1 MKRRE
6 VLLILATLGLM
17 ITVVLA
23 DRFLLLEKIDSLE
36 EKVDIHNDIVTGKAT
51 YVPGHACMIRAGHED
66 LPADI
71 VRMPGLVQKDMSN
84 GCFFRKK
91 MRSKRVIHFLFKK
104 HTYLKKNWI
113 K

>member
-71 VRMPGLVQKDMSN
+71 VRYARACAKGHEQWLLLQKEDEE
-84 GCFFRKK
+84 
-91 MRSKRVIHFLFKK
+91 
-104 HTYLKKNWI
+104 
-113 K
+113 

>member
-6 VLLILATLGLM
+6 VLLILVTLGLM

-23 DRFLLLEKIDSLE
+23 DFFHLEKIDSLE

-71 VRMPGLVQKDMSN
+71 VRYARACAKGHEQWLLLQKEDEE
-84 GCFFRKK
+84 
-91 MRSKRVIHFLFKK
+91 
-104 HTYLKKNWI
+104 
-113 K
+113 